1 MQVDKYQKKRK
12 LKSGQRK
19 DLQDN
24 KQNKKPNQVKWKK
37 RRKK

>member
-12 LKSGQRK
+12 LKSSQRK